1 MKLIS
6 RVSCA
11 DEAFGC
17 DYALIDLTPG
27 FAKLALK
34 RIATVKDLKQCD
46 NDLYELQ
53 YWDYQTV
60 YFSPWTA
67 QGEGCGD
74 VLAEAIEQSP
84 TVAGDWMEAP
94 ADLTIPELII
104 ARIESPRMVVMG
116 DGIFFV
122 AILKHTDF
130 IVSTGELP
138 ARALEA
144 ASA

>member
-17 DYALIDLTPG
+17 AYALIDLTQ
-27 FAKLALK
+27 ALARLALK
-34 RIATVKDLKQCD
+34 RIGTLCD
-46 NDLYELQ
+46 MKRVDHDLYETR
-53 YWDYQTV
+53 YWDYQPV
-60 YFSPWTA
+60 YFSPWA
-67 QGEGCGD
+67 AEGEGCGD
-74 VLAEAIEQSP
+74 VLAEAIEQSS

-94 ADLTIPELII
+94 AGLEIPELLVT
-104 ARIESPRMVVMG
+104 RIESPRMVVRD

-130 IVSTGELP
+130 TVSTGELP
-138 ARALEA
+138 AGALEA

>member
-6 RVSCA
+6 TVSCA
-11 DEAFGC
+11 DQAFGC
-17 DYALIDLTPG
+17 DYALIDLTQ
-27 FAKLALK
+27 ALARLALK
-34 RIATVKDLKQCD
+34 RIGTLCD
-46 NDLYELQ
+46 MKRVDHDLYETR
-53 YWDYQTV
+53 YWDYHPV
-60 YFSPWTA
+60 YFSPWSA
-67 QGEGCGD
+67 EGKGCRD

-94 ADLTIPELII
+94 AGLAIPELII
-104 ARIESPRMVVMG
+104 ARIESPRMVVMD

-130 IVSTGELP
+130 TVSTGELP